1 MVTAIVLLT
10 VARGRVAEIA
20 EHLAGLEEIT
30 EVYSVAGRY
39 DLVAMVRVKNNE
51 DLADVVTKKLQRVD
65 GIQTT
70 ETLIAFRAYSR
81 VDLEGVFSI
90 GFPRSREL

>member
-10 VARGRVAEIA
+10 VSRGRVSEVAEQ
-20 EHLAGLEEIT
+20 LAAQEGIS
-30 EVYSVAGRY
+30 EVYSVAGRF
-39 DLVAMVRVKNNE
+39 DLVAMVRVKANE
-51 DLADVVTKKLQRVD
+51 DLADVVTKRLQRVD

-81 VDLEGVFSI
+81 VDLEGVFSL
-90 GFPRSREL
+90 GFERK